1 MNIGVLCGGGDAPGM
16 NAAIRSVVR
25 QGIALDAR
33 VVGFRYGFDGLIEA
47 NLVEFSARSVG
58 GILDQGGTLLGT
70 GRSTRFPT
78 PEGQQAAIDQMAALG
93 VDSLVVIGGDGSMR
107 GAHAL
112 AGRGVQVAG
121 IPATIDNDIW
131 GTEATIGFDT
141 CLNTILDAVS
151 KLRDTASSH
160 DRVFV
165 VEVMGRE
172 SGELAVNAALGGG
185 ADFVLVPE
193 APSQLQLAAEHIAY
207 DHWRGKLHTIIL
219 VAEGCCRA
227 EEVAESLKLSSQ
239 GREVRVS
246 VLGHIQRGGHPSA
259 RDRILGARMGS
270 AAVMSLADGAS
281 DVMVGLQADRLVRLP
296 LPQVIERKKEF
307 DLALLEL
314 VNTLAL

>member
-1 MNIGVLCGGGDAPGM
+1 MDIGVLCSGGDAPGM

-25 QGIALDAR
+25 QGISLGAR
-33 VVGFRYGFDGLIEA
+33 VVGFKYGFDGLIDG
-47 NLVEFSARSVG
+47 NYVELTARSVG
-58 GILDQGGTLLGT
+58 GILDQGGTFLGT
-70 GRSTRFPT
+70 GRSSRFLSK
-78 PEGQQAAIDQMAALG
+78 EGQLQAIDQMAAL
-93 VDSLVVIGGDGSMR
+93 DIDRLVIIGGDGSMR

-112 AGRGVQVAG
+112 AEQGVQVVG
-121 IPATIDNDIW
+121 VPGTIDNDLW

-151 KLRDTASSH
+151 KLRDTASAH

-165 VEVMGRE
+165 IEVMGRE

-193 APSQLQLAAEHIAY
+193 APNQLEMAAKHIAY
-207 DHWRGKLHTIIL
+207 DHWRGKLHTIII

-227 EEVAESLKLSSQ
+227 EEVAERLLPASQ
-239 GREVRVS
+239 GHEIRVS

-259 RDRILGARMGS
+259 RDRILGARMGA
-270 AAVMSLADGAS
+270 AAVLALSEGES
-281 DVMVGLQADRLVRLP
+281 DIMIGLQAERMVRVPLP
-296 LPQVIERKKEF
+296 LVITKKREF
-307 DLALLEL
+307 DLGLLEL